1 MPARSSTR
9 TGPYRQTNPSLR
21 AYDEAYLHPDALRHY
36 GPAPSP
42 PMRAE
47 MVFRLVQREGL
58 SQSDAAKRLGVTRA
72 AVSQYLSRKRGAG
85 EVQISNE
92 LDTIIDRWAL
102 AVVTG
107 ESDIN
112 LCDVCQCAL
121 KKF

>member
-1 MPARSSTR
+1 MTKHTCTLMHCDTMVR
-9 TGPYRQTNPSLR
+9 NL
-21 AYDEAYLHPDALRHY
+21 L
-36 GPAPSP
+36 P

-47 MVFRLVQREGL
+47 MVVRLVQRQGL

-72 AVSQYLSRKRGAG
+72 AVSQYMSRKRGAG
-85 EVQISNE
+85 EVEISSE
-92 LDTIIDRWAL
+92 LDLMIDRWAL
-102 AVVTG
+102 AVQTG

>member
-1 MPARSSTR
+1 MTKHTCTLMHCDTMVR
-9 TGPYRQTNPSLR
+9 NL
-21 AYDEAYLHPDALRHY
+21 L
-36 GPAPSP
+36 P

-47 MVFRLVQREGL
+47 MVLRLVERQGL

-72 AVSQYLSRKRGAG
+72 AVSQYMSRKRGAG
-85 EVQISNE
+85 EVVLSTE
-92 LDTIIDRWAL
+92 LDLIIDRWAL

-121 KKF
+121 KKSD

>member
-1 MPARSSTR
+1 MVR
-9 TGPYRQTNPSLR
+9 NL
-21 AYDEAYLHPDALRHY
+21 L
-36 GPAPSP
+36 P

-47 MVFRLVQREGL
+47 MVFRLVQHKGL

-72 AVSQYLSRKRGAG
+72 AISQYMSKKRGAG

-92 LDTIIDRWAL
+92 LDSIIDRWAL

-121 KKF
+121 KKV

>member
-1 MPARSSTR
+1 MVR
-9 TGPYRQTNPSLR
+9 NL
-21 AYDEAYLHPDALRHY
+21 L
-36 GPAPSP
+36 P

-47 MVFRLVQREGL
+47 MVSRLVQKQGL

-72 AVSQYLSRKRGAG
+72 AVSQYMSKKRGVSEG
-85 EVQISNE
+85 QISNE
-92 LDTIIDRWAL
+92 LDSLIDRWAL

>member
-1 MPARSSTR
+1 MVR
-9 TGPYRQTNPSLR
+9 NL
-21 AYDEAYLHPDALRHY
+21 L
-36 GPAPSP
+36 P

-47 MVFRLVQREGL
+47 MVSRLVQKKGL

-72 AVSQYLSRKRGAG
+72 AVSQYMSKKRGAG

-92 LDTIIDRWAL
+92 LDSLIDRWAL
-102 AVVTG
+102 AVITG

>member
-1 MPARSSTR
+1 MVR
-9 TGPYRQTNPSLR
+9 NL
-21 AYDEAYLHPDALRHY
+21 L
-36 GPAPSP
+36 P

-47 MVFRLVQREGL
+47 MVSRLVQKQGL

-72 AVSQYLSRKRGAG
+72 AVSQYMSKKRGVS

-92 LDTIIDRWAL
+92 LDSLIDRWAL

>member
-1 MPARSSTR
+1 MTKLTCTLMHCDTMVR
-9 TGPYRQTNPSLR
+9 NVL
-21 AYDEAYLHPDALRHY
+21 
-36 GPAPSP
+36 P

-72 AVSQYLSRKRGAG
+72 AVSQYMSRKRGVS
-85 EVQISNE
+85 EVQITND
-92 LDTIIDRWAL
+92 LDSMIDRWAL
-102 AVVTG
+102 AVLTG
-107 ESDIN
+107 ESDLN

>member
-1 MPARSSTR
+1 MCMTKHTCTLMHCDTMVR
-9 TGPYRQTNPSLR
+9 NL
-21 AYDEAYLHPDALRHY
+21 L
-36 GPAPSP
+36 P

-47 MVFRLVQREGL
+47 MISRLVQKQGL
-58 SQSDAAKRLGVTRA
+58 SQSDAAKRVGITRA
-72 AVSQYLSRKRGAG
+72 AVSQYMSKKRGVSEG
-85 EVQISNE
+85 RISSE
-92 LDTIIDRWAL
+92 LDSLIDRWAL

>member
-1 MPARSSTR
+1 MCMTKITCTLMHCDTMVR
-9 TGPYRQTNPSLR
+9 NIL
-21 AYDEAYLHPDALRHY
+21 
-36 GPAPSP
+36 P

-58 SQSDAAKRLGVTRA
+58 SQSDAAKRVGVTRA
-72 AVSQYLSRKRGAG
+72 AVSQYMSRKRGVSD
-85 EVQISNE
+85 VQITNE
-92 LDTIIDRWAL
+92 LNSMIDRWAL

-121 KKF
+121 KKY

>member
-1 MPARSSTR
+1 MHCDTMVR
-9 TGPYRQTNPSLR
+9 NL
-21 AYDEAYLHPDALRHY
+21 L
-36 GPAPSP
+36 P

-47 MVFRLVQREGL
+47 MVSRLVQKQGL

-72 AVSQYLSRKRGAG
+72 AVSQYMSKKRGVS
-85 EVQISNE
+85 EVQISTE
-92 LDTIIDRWAL
+92 LDSLIDRWAL

>member
-1 MPARSSTR
+1 MCMTKHTCTLMHCDTMVR
-9 TGPYRQTNPSLR
+9 NL
-21 AYDEAYLHPDALRHY
+21 L
-36 GPAPSP
+36 P

-47 MVFRLVQREGL
+47 MISRLVQKQGL
-58 SQSDAAKRLGVTRA
+58 SQSDAAKRVGITRA
-72 AVSQYLSRKRGAG
+72 AVSQYMSKKRGVS

-92 LDTIIDRWAL
+92 LDSLIDRWAL
-102 AVVTG
+102 AVITG

>member
-1 MPARSSTR
+1 MTKHTCTLMHCDTMVR
-9 TGPYRQTNPSLR
+9 NL
-21 AYDEAYLHPDALRHY
+21 L
-36 GPAPSP
+36 P

-47 MVFRLVQREGL
+47 MVSRLVQKQGL
-58 SQSDAAKRLGVTRA
+58 SQSDTAKRLGVTRA
-72 AVSQYLSRKRGAG
+72 AVSQYMSKKRGVS
-85 EVQISNE
+85 EVLISNE
-92 LDTIIDRWAL
+92 LDSLIDRWAL

>member
-1 MPARSSTR
+1 MHCDTMVR
-9 TGPYRQTNPSLR
+9 NL
-21 AYDEAYLHPDALRHY
+21 L
-36 GPAPSP
+36 P

-47 MVFRLVQREGL
+47 MVFRLVQKQGL

-72 AVSQYLSRKRGAG
+72 AVSQYMSKKRGAS

-92 LDTIIDRWAL
+92 LDSLIDRWAL

>member
-1 MPARSSTR
+1 MQ
-9 TGPYRQTNPSLR
+9 RQ
-21 AYDEAYLHPDALRHY
+21 
-36 GPAPSP
+36 
-42 PMRAE
+42 
-47 MVFRLVQREGL
+47 GL

-92 LDTIIDRWAL
+92 LDNIIDRWAL

>member
-1 MPARSSTR
+1 MTKHTCTLMHCDTMVR
-9 TGPYRQTNPSLR
+9 NL
-21 AYDEAYLHPDALRHY
+21 L
-36 GPAPSP
+36 P

-47 MVFRLVQREGL
+47 MVARLVQKQGL

-72 AVSQYLSRKRGAG
+72 AVSQYISRKRGAG
-85 EVQISNE
+85 EVEISTE
-92 LDTIIDRWAL
+92 LDLMIDRWAL

-121 KKF
+121 RKF

>member
-1 MPARSSTR
+1 MCMTKHTCTLMHCDSMVR
-9 TGPYRQTNPSLR
+9 NL
-21 AYDEAYLHPDALRHY
+21 L
-36 GPAPSP
+36 P

-47 MVFRLVQREGL
+47 MISRLVQKQGL
-58 SQSDAAKRLGVTRA
+58 SQSDAAKRVGITRA
-72 AVSQYLSRKRGAG
+72 AVSQYMSKKRGVSEG
-85 EVQISNE
+85 RISSE
-92 LDTIIDRWAL
+92 LDSLIDRWAL